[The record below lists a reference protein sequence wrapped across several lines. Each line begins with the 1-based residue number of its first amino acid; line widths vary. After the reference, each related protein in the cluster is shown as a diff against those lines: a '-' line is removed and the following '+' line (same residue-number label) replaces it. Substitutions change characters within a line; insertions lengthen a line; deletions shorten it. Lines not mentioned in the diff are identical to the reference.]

1 MLDTESPAKRKR
13 VSTPASA
20 LDSGAFGADAYN
32 PKAYGAMNGSDSA
45 PRYPRLDTAAKKS
58 LSQLTEDAQVRLFV
72 ARKGLFGLSLRTT
85 AMLAVAL
92 LAVVTTISTV
102 IVLSSDGSDAPS
114 QPEASL
120 HTAPVATSAGS
131 ARAPADVTDSELVE
145 SDIENTDAQVADAHP
160 VARERS
166 DTDFKPSGLLDAPPT
181 TITATATKSAAV
193 NDTKPTHAANSAP
206 KVKQSSDEDRSV
218 RYRNLRTTLKRD
230 LASLRIV
237 DAAATARALAALNE
251 PMDWEAHRWAAR
263 ALRLNGDLEEAAELY
278 ALYAKMFPTN
288 RYSARAKLW
297 VQSLRRR
304 IEQKNESASR
314 ALDNEKPAR
323 EAVTEQTV
331 SVITN
336 K

>member
-1 MLDTESPAKRKR
+1 MLDIDSPAKRKR

-32 PKAYGAMNGSDSA
+32 PKAYGAMSGPDPA
-45 PRYPRLDTAAKKS
+45 PRFPRRQPTPSKS
-58 LSQLTEDAQVRLFV
+58 LSELTEDAQVRLFV

-85 AMLAVAL
+85 AMLAAGLLVVAS
-92 LAVVTTISTV
+92 TISTA
-102 IVLSSDGSDAPS
+102 IVLSSDNPETPS
-114 QPEASL
+114 QPEVSAS
-120 HTAPVATSAGS
+120 ASPAAIPVGARAKAADSQPSENDFENIADVKVTDAGS
-131 ARAPADVTDSELVE
+131 RE
-145 SDIENTDAQVADAHP
+145 P
-160 VARERS
+160 VRP
-166 DTDFKPSGLLDAPPT
+166 DTDFKPSGLLDASPAADTVVAEQGAPVDDPRP
-181 TITATATKSAAV
+181 ARVSAAPRA
-193 NDTKPTHAANSAP
+193 T
-206 KVKQSSDEDRSV
+206 QSPEADRSA
-218 RYRNLRTTLKRD
+218 RYRNLRTALKRD

-263 ALRLNGDLEEAAELY
+263 ALRLNGNLEEAAQLY
-278 ALYAKMFPTN
+278 ALYAKLFPTN

-304 IEQKNESASR
+304 IDQDNESASR
-314 ALDNEKPAR
+314 ALDNENPAQD
-323 EAVTEQTV
+323 AVTEQTV